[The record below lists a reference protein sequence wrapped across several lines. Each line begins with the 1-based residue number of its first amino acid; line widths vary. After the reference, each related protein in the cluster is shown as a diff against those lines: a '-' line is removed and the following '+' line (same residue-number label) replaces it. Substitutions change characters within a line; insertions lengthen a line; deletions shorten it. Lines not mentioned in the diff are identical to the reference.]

1 MLKIDY
7 QAISPSG
14 LSTTRVVVIGESL
27 WQWSIMIDAAVGK
40 VTSING
46 ERVWKETRKSFH
58 LCLSS
63 LHLKLEPLLTLPFF
77 CCSTTIVKFSCF
89 SKPSS
94 VYWLSSP
101 SHCFYFPVMLDLHQK
116 SQCMH
121 ERLTSCFCTAPLEL
135 TFSTSSSLPFAK

>member
-7 QAISPSG
+7 QVISPSG

-27 WQWSIMIDAAVGK
+27 WQWSIMIDAAVEK
-40 VTSING
+40 VASING

-89 SKPSS
+89 SITIISILTFFTITLFLFPSNVGPPPKESMYAWAPNKLLLHCS
-94 VYWLSSP
+94 VITHILN
-101 SHCFYFPVMLDLHQK
+101 VV
-116 SQCMH
+116 
-121 ERLTSCFCTAPLEL
+121 LTSIC
-135 TFSTSSSLPFAK
+135 